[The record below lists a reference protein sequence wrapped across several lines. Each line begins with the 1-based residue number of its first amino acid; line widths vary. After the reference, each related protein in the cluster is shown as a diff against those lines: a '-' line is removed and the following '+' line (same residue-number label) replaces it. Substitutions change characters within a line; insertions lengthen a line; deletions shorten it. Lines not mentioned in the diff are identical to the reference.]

1 MYGYERP
8 RHDNA
13 SAEIALLLAIVIVAP
28 GDAHTVYNHPES
40 PLPTENQRLSPPSL
54 SVIAD
59 VWC

>member
-28 GDAHTVYNHPES
+28 GDAHTVYNHPEL
-40 PLPTENQRLSPPSL
+40 PLPTENQRLSPPL
-54 SVIAD
+54 L
-59 VWC
+59 CP

>member
-28 GDAHTVYNHPES
+28 GRCAHVYNHPES
-40 PLPTENQRLSPPSL
+40 PFPTENQRLSPSL
-54 SVIAD
+54 L
-59 VWC
+59 CP

>member
-40 PLPTENQRLSPPSL
+40 PLPTENQRLSPPL
-54 SVIAD
+54 L
-59 VWC
+59 CP